1 MKPVA
6 KASWNKSFRT
16 TFRSLLRDVLIFPV
30 FIARLLRRPGDSV
43 LHAKKRKTL
52 SLSHEKC
59 LIMDDECRSASQQS
73 RPMRS
78 KIDANG
84 GLTTSRILSAL
95 FSIAKG
101 RVSVAN
107 SSRRKGDRQ
116 MLILFLR
123 VRTFRSRIAPL
134 TNRKPLIK
142 VSEIAD
148 RGTSRVLRGLR
159 RFCAFFSLEASRARM
174 LSTDSRYRVIE

>member
-6 KASWNKSFRT
+6 KTSWNKSFRT

-30 FIARLLRRPGDSV
+30 FIARLLRRLGNPV

-73 RPMRS
+73 RFMRP

-84 GLTTSRILSAL
+84 GLISRILSAL

-101 RVSVAN
+101 RVSAN
-107 SSRRKGDRQ
+107 SSQRKGDRQ

-159 RFCAFFSLEASRARM
+159 RFCTFFSLEASRARM